1 MSNFQRAMT
10 RKPRKNA
17 FNLSRERK
25 QTMNMADLVP
35 FYVEEV
41 IPGDSFS
48 VKSEVLMRL
57 SPLVS
62 PVMHRVNVTTHFFYV
77 PNRIVWD
84 GWQDFITGGED
95 GLNTATVP
103 TCVITAGG
111 EESYIQKKTLYDYMG
126 LPVPNSALGAE
137 ASITINALP
146 FRAYAKIWNEYYRD
160 QNLQDKIGVTTG
172 DVVNSTEKYDIMTMR
187 KRNWEKDY
195 FTSAL
200 PFAQKGDPVT
210 APIGLQYDPNPIG
223 TDGVGNDL
231 APDTT
236 LTIGSAGAAITSP
249 SGSAFVLENI
259 DADSTGIAIEDL
271 RRAVR
276 LQEWLEKN
284 ARAGSRYIES
294 IQAHFGERVPDYTA
308 QRPIFLGGGKQPV
321 TISEVLQTG
330 QTTVDGGDPH
340 TNFEPSPQGN
350 MAGHGIS
357 VGKTNGFKGKFTE
370 HGFIIGIMSVLPRT
384 AYQNGRPRMWNRID
398 KFDYYWPEFAQLGE
412 QEVDLSEVFYQF
424 SGTEPTGTF
433 GYQSRYAE
441 YKYPQSQVAGD
452 FRDNLAFWH
461 LGRIFDAVPAL
472 NAEFIEANPREDIF
486 AIEDETEDHLYVQI
500 YNSVKAV
507 RPIPLHNVPTL

>member
-1 MSNFQRAMT
+1 MSNFQRALT

-62 PVMHRVNVTTHFFYV
+62 PVMHRVNVSTHYFYV
-77 PNRIVWD
+77 PNRIIWD
-84 GWQDFITGGED
+84 GWKDFITGGED
-95 GLNTATVP
+95 GLNANAVP
-103 TCVITAGG
+103 FKTIQPT
-111 EESYIQKKTLYDYMG
+111 EEEYARKKTLYDYMG
-126 LPVPNSALGAE
+126 MPVIPEGVTPTVPIQFQE
-137 ASITINALP
+137 LP
-146 FRAYAKIWNEYYRD
+146 FRAYQMIYDEYYRD
-160 QNLQDKIGVTTG
+160 QNLQAKSGCTYTDAG
-172 DVVNSTEKYDIMTMR
+172 NPSPNLLSMR

-195 FTSAL
+195 FTSSL

-223 TDGVGNDL
+223 TDGLGNNL

-236 LTIGSAGAAITSP
+236 LNIGASGAAITSP

-259 DADSTGIAIEDL
+259 DTESTGIAIEDL

-357 VGKTNGFKGKFTE
+357 VGKTNGFKAKFTE
-370 HGFIIGIMSVLPRT
+370 HGYIIGIMSVLPRT
-384 AYQNGRPRMWNRID
+384 AYQNGRPKKFNRKD

-412 QEVDLSEVFYQF
+412 QEVDISELYLDFVGDGQ
-424 SGTEPTGTF
+424 PKTF

-441 YKYPQSQVAGD
+441 YKYPQSEIAGD
-452 FRDNLAFWH
+452 FRDQLAFWH
-461 LGRIFDAVPAL
+461 LGRIFDSEPAL
-472 NAEFIEANPREDIF
+472 NSTFVQANPREDIF

-500 YNSVKAV
+500 YNSVKAI

>member
-10 RKPRKNA
+10 RRPSKNA

-25 QTMNMADLVP
+25 QTMNMADLIP
-35 FYVEEV
+35 FYVEEI
-41 IPGDSFS
+41 IPGDRFK

-84 GWQDFITGGED
+84 GWQSFITGGED
-95 GLNTATVP
+95 GLDNSSVP
-103 TCVITAGG
+103 QITLDSNYQDYAK
-111 EESYIQKKTLYDYMG
+111 KKTLYDYMG
-126 LPVPNSALGAE
+126 LPVTPSIPASMSISA
-137 ASITINALP
+137 NALP
-146 FRAYAKIWNEYYRD
+146 FRAYQMIYNEYYRD
-160 QNLQDKIGVTTG
+160 QNLQDKVQYSTG
-172 DVVNSTEKYDIMTMR
+172 DSNDGEYPDLMRIR

-195 FTSAL
+195 FTSCL

-210 APIGLQYDPNPIG
+210 APIGLEFREPALAYTTPGGNLADAGNVS
-223 TDGVGNDL
+223 TLSDGRFSSDV
-231 APDTT
+231 
-236 LTIGSAGAAITSP
+236 
-249 SGSAFVLENI
+249 SGMISIDNI
-259 DADSTGIAIEDL
+259 DPDQTGINIEDL
-271 RRAVR
+271 RTAVR

-284 ARAGSRYIES
+284 ARSGSRYIES
-294 IQAHFGERVPDYTA
+294 IMSHFGERVPDYTA

-357 VGKTNGFKGKFTE
+357 VGSTNGFNAKFSE
-370 HGFIIGIMSVLPRT
+370 HGFVIGIMSVLPRT
-384 AYQNGRPRMWNRID
+384 AYQNGRDRMWSKKN

-412 QEVDLSEVFYQF
+412 QEVPQSEIYHDFVGG
-424 SGTEPTGTF
+424 SNNTIF

-441 YKYPQSQVAGD
+441 YKYGSSKVCGD
-452 FRDNLAFWH
+452 FRDQLAFWH
-461 LGRIFDAVPAL
+461 LGRIFDSVPAL
-472 NAEFIEANPREDIF
+472 NSEFIEANPREDIF

>member
-10 RKPRKNA
+10 RRPSKNA

-25 QTMNMADLVP
+25 QTMNMADLIP
-35 FYVEEV
+35 FYVEEI
-41 IPGDSFS
+41 IPGDRFS

-57 SPLVS
+57 SPLVA
-62 PVMHRVNVTTHFFYV
+62 PILHRVNLTTHFFYV

-95 GLNTATVP
+95 GQNNAVVPELNFNDASDHY
-103 TCVITAGG
+103 CR
-111 EESYIQKKTLYDYMG
+111 KKTLYDYMG
-126 LPVPNSALGAE
+126 LPTTDAIPAGQG
-137 ASITINALP
+137 ITANALP
-146 FRAYAKIWNEYYRD
+146 FRAYAEIYNEYYRD
-160 QNLQDKIGVTTG
+160 QNLQSKIVYSKG
-172 DVVNSTEKYDIMTMR
+172 DSNSGEYAQLMAIR

-195 FTSAL
+195 FTSCL

-210 APIGLQYDPNPIG
+210 APIGLDYREPAVALDGAGNPVTNENIETQADGYFRGG
-223 TDGVGNDL
+223 T
-231 APDTT
+231 
-236 LTIGSAGAAITSP
+236 SQ
-249 SGSAFVLENI
+249 AFVTIDNI
-259 DADSTGIAIEDL
+259 DPDSTGINIEDL
-271 RRAVR
+271 RTAVR

-284 ARAGSRYIES
+284 ARSGSRYIES
-294 IQAHFGERVPDYTA
+294 IMSHFGERVPDYTA

-321 TISEVLQTG
+321 TISEVLQSS

-357 VGKTNGFKGKFTE
+357 VGSTNGFKGKFTE
-370 HGFIIGIMSVLPRT
+370 HGFVIGIMSVLPRT
-384 AYQNGRPRMWNRID
+384 AYQNGRDRMWSKRD

-412 QEVDLSEVFYQF
+412 QAIPQSEIYHDFVA
-424 SGTEPTGTF
+424 GNNDTTF

-441 YKYPQSQVAGD
+441 YKYGASKVCGD

-461 LGRIFDAVPAL
+461 LGRIFDSVPAL
-472 NAEFIEANPREDIF
+472 NSEFIEANPREDIF
-486 AIEDETEDHLYVQI
+486 AVEDETEDHLYVQI
-500 YNSVKAV
+500 YNSVKAI